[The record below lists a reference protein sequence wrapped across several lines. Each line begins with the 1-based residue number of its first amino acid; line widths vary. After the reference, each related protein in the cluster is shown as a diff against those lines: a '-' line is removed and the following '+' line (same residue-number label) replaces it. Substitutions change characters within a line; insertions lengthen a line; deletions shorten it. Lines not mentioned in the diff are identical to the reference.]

1 MEEFM
6 TMIEKSFVLIKPD
19 AVERNLIGKILDC
32 YESNNLKIVALKLF
46 KVDNSLAEKH
56 YEEHKEK
63 AFYDNLIKYITR
75 SPLCAV
81 ILEGENAVEEV
92 RRINGATDPEKAEE
106 GTIRK
111 RFAVNK
117 TENSV
122 HSSDSKTNAERE
134 IALWF

>member
-1 MEEFM
+1 M

-32 YESNNLKIVALKLF
+32 YESNNLKIVAMKLF
-46 KVDNSLAEKH
+46 KVDKSLAEKH

-63 AFYDNLIKYITR
+63 VFYDNLIKYITR

-111 RFAVNK
+111 LFAVNK

-122 HSSDSKTNAERE
+122 HSSDSKTSAERE

>member
-1 MEEFM
+1 M

-32 YESNNLKIVALKLF
+32 YESNNLKIVAMKLF
-46 KVDNSLAEKH
+46 KVDKSLAEKH

-92 RRINGATDPEKAEE
+92 RRINGSTDPEKAEE

-122 HSSDSKTNAERE
+122 HSSDSKASAERE
-134 IALWF
+134 ITLWF

>member
-1 MEEFM
+1 M

-32 YESNNLKIVALKLF
+32 YESNNLKIVSMKLF
-46 KVDNSLAEKH
+46 KVDKSLAEKH

-63 AFYDNLIKYITR
+63 VFYDNLIKYITR

-122 HSSDSKTNAERE
+122 HSSDSKSSAERE

>member
-32 YESNNLKIVALKLF
+32 YESNNLKIVAMKLF
-46 KVDNSLAEKH
+46 KVDKSLAEKH

-122 HSSDSKTNAERE
+122 HSSDSKTSAERE

>member
-1 MEEFM
+1 M

-32 YESNNLKIVALKLF
+32 YESNNLKIVAMKLF
-46 KVDNSLAEKH
+46 KVDKSLAEKH

-111 RFAVNK
+111 LFAVNK

-122 HSSDSKTNAERE
+122 HSSDSKASAERE

>member
-1 MEEFM
+1 M
-6 TMIEKSFVLIKPD
+6 
-19 AVERNLIGKILDC
+19 
-32 YESNNLKIVALKLF
+32 
-46 KVDNSLAEKH
+46 
-56 YEEHKEK
+56 
-63 AFYDNLIKYITR
+63 
-75 SPLCAV
+75 

-122 HSSDSKTNAERE
+122 HSSDSKSSAERE

>member
-1 MEEFM
+1 M

-32 YESNNLKIVALKLF
+32 YESNNLKIVAMKLF
-46 KVDNSLAEKH
+46 KVDKSLAEKH

-63 AFYDNLIKYITR
+63 VFYGNLIKYITR

-122 HSSDSKTNAERE
+122 HSSDSKSSAERE

>member
-1 MEEFM
+1 M

-32 YESNNLKIVALKLF
+32 YESNNLKIVAMKLF
-46 KVDNSLAEKH
+46 KVDKSLAEKH

-63 AFYDNLIKYITR
+63 VFYDNLIKYITR
-75 SPLCAV
+75 SHLCAV

-122 HSSDSKTNAERE
+122 HSSDSKSSAERE

>member
-1 MEEFM
+1 M

-32 YESNNLKIVALKLF
+32 YESNNLKIVAMKLF
-46 KVDNSLAEKH
+46 KVDKSLAEKH

-63 AFYDNLIKYITR
+63 VFYGNLIKYITR

-92 RRINGATDPEKAEE
+92 RRINGATDPEKAAE

-122 HSSDSKTNAERE
+122 HSSDSKSSAERE

>member
-1 MEEFM
+1 MKRYHIIASGRVQGVGFRY
-6 TMIEKSFVLIKPD
+6 FVLLK
-19 AVERNLIGKILDC
+19 ANTLNLTGTVRNQSNGNVEIFAQGQ
-32 YESNNLKIVALKLF
+32 
-46 KVDNSLAEKH
+46 
-56 YEEHKEK
+56 EEHKEK

-81 ILEGENAVEEV
+81 VLEGENAVEEV

-122 HSSDSKTNAERE
+122 HSSDSKASAERE

>member
-1 MEEFM
+1 M

-32 YESNNLKIVALKLF
+32 YESNNLKIVAMKLF
-46 KVDNSLAEKH
+46 KVDKSLAEKH
-56 YEEHKEK
+56 YEERKEK
-63 AFYDNLIKYITR
+63 VFYDNLIKYITR

-111 RFAVNK
+111 LFAVNK

-122 HSSDSKTNAERE
+122 HSSDSKSSAERE